1 MYNKNAILDRSRFVK
16 LVVFVAFVFIV
27 EKVLADLALQQGH
40 VELWGAIR
48 DVFGVPSRLQF
59 PLRAEGGFLTYKSQV

>member
-40 VELWGAIR
+40 VEL
-48 DVFGVPSRLQF
+48 
-59 PLRAEGGFLTYKSQV
+59 